1 MIVRKVSFIIFEIMT
16 IMSFI
21 LLQYFAFSQEVYDRL
36 FETKSK
42 KTVKYNILS
51 FVIICEYLIVKL
63 VTLINGTQIID
74 TIISIGRTI

>member
-1 MIVRKVSFIIFEIMT
+1 MI

-51 FVIICEYLIVKL
+51 FAIICEYLIVKL
-63 VTLINGTQIID
+63 ITLINGTQIID
-74 TIISIGRTI
+74 TIISISI